1 MRWPHPHTWLKA
13 QFLAI
18 RSIDNQVDHRQ
29 PVPGHNGIQLVPTR
43 LKSADAVAAL
53 GTKLNQIITL
63 IDELR
68 TNHATTKTAAD
79 ASNAITISKE
89 HDMYSTTGG
98 PLTV

>member
-1 MRWPHPHTWLKA
+1 MTPTA
-13 QFLAI
+13 QI
-18 RSIDNQVDHRQ
+18 
-29 PVPGHNGIQLVPTR
+29 T
-43 LKSADAVAAL
+43 AV

-68 TNHATTKTAAD
+68 TDHATTKTAVD
-79 ASNAITISKE
+79 ESNAITISKE